1 MNVLTIFILA
11 LTTRL
16 TNVFTVA
23 FSIPR
28 REVRQSLHLP
38 PNSPFRELN
47 GFYGLIGPDV
57 RINRIQT
64 LYDLFTGDGKIQ
76 GVFFQ
81 PHHPPIFLT
90 HLVRTDKLVYE
101 SIHGRFSKHI
111 WMTPLYVL
119 LNKAGMLPNVLGLA
133 NTALLPV
140 GRRLF
145 ALFERDFPYELKLDF
160 ENKRIQTVKKVCLPG
175 LSHFSGHS
183 KYINQTIHTIDYDVV
198 WNRVHYIQLDSL
210 FQRKDASDCN
220 GEHTIRTRYIP
231 LIHDFAILPDGKVL
245 ILDAPLVWNIHP
257 TPFQWRSI
265 IFPKDIP
272 VGFDKTRPT
281 YITLYDPVLKRA
293 NQIVCPMPPFY
304 CFHLAYAEY
313 RGDDLN
319 IYAPLY
325 DNVDFSA
332 LNLDGKYRQITIR
345 ASGEVVIKKN
355 PLLERLNLDFP
366 IRLGKYVVLRE
377 VENRAIRG
385 FVVCRGL
392 RLIRRIRLPLGRA
405 FCGEPSVVNVGG
417 RPHLL
422 GFSYDDKQRGY
433 MSLVSIWGD
442 EYDEIPLRQW
452 VGIGFHSLFMGG
464 PLRTKRH
471 HSQ

>member
-1 MNVLTIFILA
+1 MKVLTILIFVIHTA
-11 LTTRL
+11 
-16 TNVFTVA
+16 FTA
-23 FSIPR
+23 PFSIPR
-28 REVRQSLHLP
+28 REVRQTIQLP

-57 RINRIQT
+57 RINRVQT

-81 PHHPPIFLT
+81 PNSQPIFLT

-111 WMTPLYVL
+111 WMTPLYVI
-119 LNKAGMLPNVLGLA
+119 LNKAGMIPNVLGLA

-140 GRRLF
+140 DRRLF

-160 ENKRIQTVKKVCLPG
+160 ENKRIQTVKKVYLPG

-183 KYINQTIHTIDYDVV
+183 KYINRTIHTIDYDVV
-198 WNRVHYIQLDSL
+198 WNRVRYIQLDPR
-210 FQRKDASDCN
+210 FQRKDASDGS
-220 GEHTIRTRYIP
+220 GEHTFRTRYIP

-245 ILDAPLVWNIHP
+245 TLDAPLVWKAVL
-257 TPFQWRSI
+257 
-265 IFPKDIP
+265 FPKDIP

-281 YITLYDPVLKRA
+281 YINLYDPLLKRA

-332 LNLDGKYRQITIR
+332 LNLDGKYRKITIR

-366 IRLGKYVVLRE
+366 IRLGEYVVLRE

-405 FCGEPSVVNVGG
+405 FCGEPSVVEVGG

-422 GFSYDDKQRGY
+422 GFSYDENQRGY

-464 PLRTKRH
+464 PLLRNR
-471 HSQ
+471 Q